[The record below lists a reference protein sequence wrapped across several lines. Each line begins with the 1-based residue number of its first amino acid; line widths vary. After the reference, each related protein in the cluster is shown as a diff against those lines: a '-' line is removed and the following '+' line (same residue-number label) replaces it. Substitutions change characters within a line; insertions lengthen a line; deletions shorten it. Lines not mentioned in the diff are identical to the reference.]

1 MRSHLPA
8 RIVQTPEGVRF
19 ALRLATP
26 ATRGLAAALDAAVVA
41 LLAKLFGM
49 VATLMLLL
57 NEDLARAL
65 GVLLYFV
72 VSMCYGMALEWLWQ
86 GQTIGKR
93 LFGLRVMDACGLPLR
108 LPQVVLRNL
117 LRAVDV
123 LPVLYVVGGVAAWCS
138 RYGQR
143 LGDIAAE
150 TIVVRLTQPVAPD
163 IAALGV
169 AGHNSFRRYPYLEAR
184 LRQRVAPEEA
194 AVAFEALR
202 RRDELESEARLRLF
216 AELATDLRARVPF
229 PAEIADDLADEQYVR
244 NVIDT
249 MHRVPGASPA
259 LPDRGRPW

>member
-1 MRSHLPA
+1 MNSRLPA
-8 RIVQTPEGVRF
+8 RVIQTPEGIRF

-26 ATRGLAAALDAAVVA
+26 ATRGLAAALDVAVVA
-41 LLAKLFGM
+41 LLARLIGLL
-49 VATLMLLL
+49 AQILLLL
-57 NEDLARAL
+57 NADLARAL
-65 GVLLYFV
+65 QVILFFV
-72 VSMCYGMALEWLWQ
+72 VSMCYGMTLEWLWR

-93 LFGLRVMDACGLPLR
+93 VLGLRVMDARGLPLR

-150 TIVVRLTQPVAPD
+150 TIVVRLTQPVVPD
-163 IAALGV
+163 MAALGV
-169 AGHNSFRRYPYLEAR
+169 PGHNSFRRYPYLEAR
-184 LRQRVAPEEA
+184 LRQHVSSAEA

-202 RRDELESEARLRLF
+202 RRDELEPEARLRLF
-216 AELATDLRARVPF
+216 AELASDLRDRVPF
-229 PAEIADDLADEQYVR
+229 PAAISDDLADEQYVR

-249 MHRVPGASPA
+249 LHRAPA
-259 LPDRGRPW
+259 AVSAI